1 MLEDTIKKAKQ
12 RIEKTPFL
20 FILLGIAVYFWINGE
35 AHFPDWTE
43 TYGTVIHYYII
54 MLFVFLIFAKEKI
67 RKQIQTPLSKSI
79 QQYVLG
85 FFATFA
91 LMYTLVLLNIFAIG
105 EISPNILWQTLII
118 QICIVSVA
126 EELMFRGVLL
136 GYMGVLASSFLFML
150 WHSAAYGV
158 LWYEYTPEMTGAL
171 IFAFLFGAILGFL
184 VKYKPKSVGIIGA
197 MSIHAAYNLIILG
210 VLTV

>member
-20 FILLGIAVYFWINGE
+20 FILLGIAVYFWINGS
-35 AHFPDWTE
+35 AHFENWTE
-43 TYGTVIHYYII
+43 TYGSMIHYYII
-54 MLFVFLIFAKEKI
+54 MLFVFLIFAKDKI
-67 RKQIQTPLSKSI
+67 IKQIQTPLSKSI
-79 QQYVLG
+79 HQYVLG
-85 FFATFA
+85 FFACFA

-150 WHSAAYGV
+150 WHSVAYGV
-158 LWYEYTPEMTGAL
+158 LWYDFTPEMTGSL
-171 IFAFLFGAILGFL
+171 IFVFLFGTILGFL

-210 VLTV
+210 VLTI